1 MNRPITLAQVV
12 LSVLALGLLLVVAFV
27 EAQTRQNIL
36 FHQVLNT
43 VRVTMVLF
51 GVAMCLFVLP
61 GDSVKKDSHW
71 LLFWTVSFVSYIVH
85 VYFSFVFY
93 FHASLHEF
101 YAAQGALVATV
112 NLVVTAWWLLDFLL
126 AWFNTSSAKWIHIQR
141 TGIHVLIL
149 FLFFLSTVILHSVD
163 NKETFVVIL
172 GIVQALAVLICFII
186 RIRSGS
192 KAALQAN
199 PQ

>member
-1 MNRPITLAQVV
+1 MKRPISLAQVALCV
-12 LSVLALGLLLVVAFV
+12 AALGILLIAAFV

-43 VRVTMVLF
+43 ARVTMVLF

-61 GDSVKKDSHW
+61 GDSAKKDIYW
-71 LLFWTVSFVSYIVH
+71 LLFWTVSFVAYVIH
-85 VYFSFVFY
+85 VYFSFVLY
-93 FHASLHEF
+93 FHASMREF
-101 YAAQGALVATV
+101 YAAQGALVASV
-112 NLVVTAWWLLDFLL
+112 NLFVTAWWLLDILL
-126 AWFNTSSAKWIHIQR
+126 SWFSTSSAKWILLQR
-141 TGIHVLIL
+141 RGIHILIL

-172 GIVQALAVLICFII
+172 GIVQTLAVLICFII
-186 RIRSGS
+186 RLRAGS